1 MIGQTISHYRILEEL
16 GRGGMGVVYKAEDT
30 RLGRTVALKF
40 LPEDSFQNPAAIER
54 FQREARAASALN
66 HPNICTIHDIDEY
79 GGRHFIV
86 MELLEGE
93 PLKHRIGGRPLAAEE
108 VVRQGRQ
115 IADALEAAHAKAIV
129 HRDLKPA
136 NIFVTKRGQIKVLDF
151 GLAKLQRAPDDMT
164 ATESLTQPGVAP
176 GTLPYMSPEQL
187 RGGPTDARSDI
198 WALGIV
204 LYEMITGGLPFKGH
218 TGYELSATILSQPPP
233 VLPTQVPAGLRST
246 IQRCLAK
253 NPQERYQHAGEVAAA
268 LEAASSSPPTPAVR
282 PRRRKAEAPAAIRS
296 LAVLPLEDHS
306 AEPGKEYFA
315 DGMTEALIGAL
326 AKIGALRVTSR
337 TSVMQF
343 KGIRRPLKEIARALK
358 VDAIVEG
365 SVLRAGDRVRITA
378 QLIQARTDVH
388 LWAESYERELRDILT
403 LQSEIARTIAG
414 EIRIQLAPHEEIQ
427 LGAAR
432 PVHTEAYEHYLRARY
447 HINTRTE
454 EGTKLAIQ
462 SYQRAIELDSR
473 FAEAHAGLG
482 DAYLVLAGYEG
493 VPPRTAF
500 PQAKAA
506 LLKALELQEG
516 LAVAHSSLASVIWE
530 GERDSQ
536 AAEKEYQRAIALG
549 PGETHPH
556 RQYAE
561 FLGQVG
567 RFGESLAEIK
577 RALELD
583 PLSPVA
589 QVVMGW
595 LLYQARQYERA
606 IEQLKKLILRDPAF
620 AIAHEVLGLVYQQQ
634 ERYDE
639 AIAELRQAVSLS
651 RQAPFYLASL
661 GHACAASGRT
671 DEAKTIL
678 NQLLEESKRIYVSPF
693 LIAFVY
699 AGLDDREQVFPWLEE
714 ARAAGS
720 YRFLYLKVFPAFDRL
735 REDPRL
741 DELVRR
747 GGLAAS

>member
-1 MIGQTISHYRILEEL
+1 MIGQTVSHYRILEEL

-40 LPEDSFQNPAAIER
+40 LPEDSFQDRSAIER

-66 HPNICTIHDIDEY
+66 HPNICTIHDIDEH

-86 MELLEGE
+86 MELLEGQT
-93 PLKHRIGGRPLAAEE
+93 LKQRIGGKPLAVEE
-108 VVRQGRQ
+108 VVRLGMQ
-115 IADALEAAHAKAIV
+115 IADALGAAHAKAIV

-136 NIFVTKRGQIKVLDF
+136 NIFVTERGQIKVLDF
-151 GLAKLQRAPDDMT
+151 GLAKLQRTVDDIT

-176 GTLPYMSPEQL
+176 GTLPYMAPEQL
-187 RGGPTDARSDI
+187 RGEPTNARSDI

-218 TGYELSATILSQPPP
+218 TGYELSATILSQPLP
-233 VLPTQVPAGLRST
+233 VLPPQVPAGLRST

-253 NPQERYQHAGEVAAA
+253 NALERYQNAGEVGAA
-268 LEAASSSPPTPAVR
+268 LEAASSGEAIPSVRSRKRKPAAPP
-282 PRRRKAEAPAAIRS
+282 AIRS

-326 AKIGALRVTSR
+326 AKISALRVTSR

-343 KGIRRPLKEIARALK
+343 KGVRKPLKEIARTLK

-365 SVLRAGDRVRITA
+365 SVLRVGDRVRITA
-378 QLIQARTDVH
+378 QLIQARTDAH
-388 LWAESYERELRDILT
+388 LWAESYERQLQDILT
-403 LQSEIARTIAG
+403 LQSEIARAIAG
-414 EIRIQLAPHEEIQ
+414 EIRVQLAPHEEMQ
-427 LGAAR
+427 LGTVR
-432 PVHTEAYEHYLRARY
+432 QVHTEAYEHYLRARY
-447 HINTRTE
+447 HINMRTE

-462 SYQRAIELDSR
+462 CYQRAIELDPR
-473 FAEAHAGLG
+473 FSEAHAGLG
-482 DAYLVLAGYEG
+482 DAHLVMAGYEV

-506 LLKALELQEG
+506 LLQALELQES

-530 GERDSQ
+530 GERDFP
-536 AAEKEYQRAIALG
+536 AAEKEYRRAITLG

-561 FLGQVG
+561 FLAQVG
-567 RFGESLAEIK
+567 RFAESLAEIE

-595 LLYQARQYERA
+595 LLYQARQYDRAVER
-606 IEQLKKLILRDPAF
+606 LKKLTLRDPSF
-620 AIAHEVLGLVYQQQ
+620 AIAHEVLGLIYQQQ
-634 ERYDE
+634 GRHDD
-639 AIAELRQAVSLS
+639 AIAELCTAVSLS

-661 GHACAASGRT
+661 GHAYGVCGRT
-671 DEAKTIL
+671 DEAKEIL
-678 NQLLEESKRIYVSPF
+678 GQLIEESKRVYVSPF

-699 AGLDDREQVFPWLEE
+699 VGLDDKDQAFSWLDQ

-720 YRFLYLKVFPAFDRL
+720 YRFLYLKVFPALDPL
-735 REDPRL
+735 RQDPRL

-747 GGLAAS
+747 GGLAVS

>member
-1 MIGQTISHYRILEEL
+1 MIGQIISHYRILEEL

-40 LPEDSFQNPAAIER
+40 LPEDSFQDRSAIER

-86 MELLEGE
+86 MELLEGQT
-93 PLKHRIGGRPLAAEE
+93 LKHRIGGRPLAAEE
-108 VVRQGRQ
+108 VVRLGRQ

-136 NIFVTKRGQIKVLDF
+136 NIFVTGRGQIKVLDF

-176 GTLPYMSPEQL
+176 GTLPYMAPEQL

-218 TGYELSATILSQPPP
+218 TGYELSATILNQPPP
-233 VLPTQVPAGLRST
+233 VLPPQVPAGLRST

-253 NPQERYQHAGEVAAA
+253 NPQERYQHAGEVGAA
-268 LEAASSSPPTPAVR
+268 LEAASSGVARPSVR
-282 PRRRKAEAPAAIRS
+282 PRKRKAAAPSAIRS

-326 AKIGALRVTSR
+326 AKISALRVTSR

-343 KGIRRPLKEIARALK
+343 KGVRRPLKEIARALK

-365 SVLRAGDRVRITA
+365 SVLRAGNRVRITA
-378 QLIQARTDVH
+378 QLIQARTDAH
-388 LWAESYERELRDILT
+388 LWAESYERELQDILT
-403 LQSEIARTIAG
+403 LQSEIARAIAG
-414 EIRIQLAPHEEIQ
+414 EIRIQVAPHEEIQ

-432 PVHTEAYEHYLRARY
+432 QVHTEAYEHYLRARY

-482 DAYLVLAGYEG
+482 DAYLILAAYEV

-506 LLKALELQEG
+506 LLKALELQES

-530 GERDSQ
+530 GELDFQ
-536 AAEKEYQRAIALG
+536 AAEKEYRRAIALG

-561 FLGQVG
+561 FLGHVG
-567 RFGESLAEIK
+567 RFAESLAEIE

-589 QVVMGW
+589 QVVRGW
-595 LLYQARQYERA
+595 LLYQARQYDRA
-606 IEQLKKLILRDPAF
+606 VEQLTKLTVRDPAF

-634 ERYDE
+634 ERHDD
-639 AIAELRQAVSLS
+639 AIAEFRQAVSLS

-661 GHACAASGRT
+661 GHAYGVSGRI
-671 DEAKTIL
+671 DEAKKIL
-678 NQLLEESKRIYVSPF
+678 DQLIEESKRIYVSPF
-693 LIAFVY
+693 LIALVHV
-699 AGLDDREQVFPWLEE
+699 GLDDKDQAFSWLEE
-714 ARAAGS
+714 ARAAGT
-720 YRFLYLKVFPAFDRL
+720 YRFLYLKVFPIFDRL
-735 REDPRL
+735 RDDPRF

-747 GGLAAS
+747 SGLAVA